1 MERHEDIYAG
11 INITQQIQGKCT
23 SLIKPKIEIFKRHFK
38 KMKIFVKKD
47 ENIKRAVSINTN
59 VEFKLTFLRNFELSD
74 DRSWFDM
81 SNGDLSCLMDD
92 FKSIVF
98 S

>member
-1 MERHEDIYAG
+1 M
-11 INITQQIQGKCT
+11 
-23 SLIKPKIEIFKRHFK
+23 IKPKVEIFKRHFK
-38 KMKIFVKKD
+38 KTKIFVKKED
-47 ENIKRAVSINTN
+47 NIKRAVSINTN

-81 SNGDLSCLMDD
+81 SNGDLSCLTDN
-92 FKSIVF
+92 FKRVVF